1 MSAAPVIGLTGGIGS
16 GKSTVAALLAARGA
30 RVIDTDHVA
39 HEAYLPGTDA
49 HRQIVETFGQGVVG
63 AGGAIDR
70 KALGALVFDDR
81 EKLAKLNAIVHPYVG
96 QEVRRKLEAARAD
109 ASLRG
114 PIVLEVPL
122 LIEVGWKRLV
132 DRLWVV
138 SVPRE
143 TALARTMA
151 RNDQSRAEIERRI
164 DAQMSDAERRRHADL
179 VIDNAGTLEALEAR
193 VEEAWRTLDV

>member
-16 GKSTVAALLAARGA
+16 GKSTVARLLAARGA
-30 RVIDTDHVA
+30 RVIDTDRVA
-39 HEAYLPGTDA
+39 HDAYLPGTDA
-49 HRQIVETFGQGVVG
+49 HRQIVETFGRGVVG
-63 AGGAIDR
+63 AGGEIDR

-81 EKLAKLNAIVHPYVG
+81 EKLARLNAIVHPYVG
-96 QEVRRKLEAARAD
+96 QEVRRQLDVARAD
-109 ASLRG
+109 TSRRA

-122 LIEVGWKRLV
+122 LIEVGWKRMV

-143 TALARTMA
+143 TAIARTMA
-151 RNDQSRAEIERRI
+151 RSKLSRAEIERRI

-179 VIDNAGTLEALEAR
+179 VIDNSGTLETLETR
-193 VEEAWRTLDV
+193 VEEAWRALGL